1 MAGITQDEATIYDR
15 QIRLWGLDAQQRIQK
30 ANVLVAGIRALS
42 NEVCKNLALAGVGS
56 ITLLDHRCVVEE
68 DLGAQFLLREDSVG
82 KNCAEET
89 APRIK
94 ILNPRVNVIVDQ
106 EDINAKSDAYFETFD
121 IVCLIGAEYDLMNRI
136 DCVRRKV
143 GKPFYAADAFGW
155 IGYIFCDLKE
165 HSYVIEKR
173 TWALGVKQTEDPDI
187 VRSTETESYISLAT
201 SLSKNW
207 SSTPPRILK
216 KRVSPI
222 TFMIQ
227 ILLEFQRRVKR
238 SPYESELSRL
248 IAQKADL
255 LREIGVDDPSLLND
269 MYLGD
274 IATLIHTEMASV
286 SAIVGGFLSQEIL
299 KVLSAKDQPLQN
311 WFYYDGRDGSGRV
324 QQH

>member
-30 ANVLVAGIRALS
+30 ANVLIAGMRALS
-42 NEVCKNLALAGVGS
+42 NEVCKNLALAGIGS
-56 ITLLDHRCVVEE
+56 ITLLDHRRVVEE
-68 DLGAQFLLREDSVG
+68 DLGAQFLLREDSIG
-82 KNCAEET
+82 KNSAEEA

-106 EDINAKSDAYFETFD
+106 EDINTKNDAYFETFD

-136 DCVRRKV
+136 NCVRREV
-143 GKPFYAADAFGW
+143 NKPFYAADAFGW

-165 HSYVIEKR
+165 HTYALEKR
-173 TWALGVKQTEDPDI
+173 TWPPGVKQTEDPVI
-187 VRSTETESYISLAT
+187 VRTTETENYTSLAS

-207 SSTPPRILK
+207 SNTPSRVLK

-227 ILLEFQRRVKR
+227 ILLEFQSKVKR
-238 SPYESELSRL
+238 SPFKSELPRL
-248 IAQKADL
+248 IEQKADL
-255 LREIGVDDPSLLND
+255 LREIGVDDPNLLSD

-286 SAIVGGFLSQEIL
+286 AAIVGGFLSQEIL

-324 QQH
+324 QQI